1 MKSMRAYLNLKDG
14 ERQDYHVRLS
24 EKSEAGV
31 QAVYIDGFSNCM
43 LDSEFGA
50 GIEFELEG
58 VKSWMAD
65 YRHSE
70 FWCRPTFGIAFSE
83 IPEETQGLV
92 YEKEDGSFGAILP
105 VVSEN
110 YKCVL
115 EGTEDNRIR
124 AKLFSWYGKLVD
136 CKALAFVWVEDF
148 YFFMLIKMDKVI
160 FNL

>member
-50 GIEFELEG
+50 GIEFEIEG

-70 FWCRPTFGIAFSE
+70 FWCRPAFGTEFSE
-83 IPEETQGLV
+83 IPEETQ
-92 YEKEDGSFGAILP
+92 
-105 VVSEN
+105 
-110 YKCVL
+110 
-115 EGTEDNRIR
+115 
-124 AKLFSWYGKLVD
+124 
-136 CKALAFVWVEDF
+136 
-148 YFFMLIKMDKVI
+148 
-160 FNL
+160 